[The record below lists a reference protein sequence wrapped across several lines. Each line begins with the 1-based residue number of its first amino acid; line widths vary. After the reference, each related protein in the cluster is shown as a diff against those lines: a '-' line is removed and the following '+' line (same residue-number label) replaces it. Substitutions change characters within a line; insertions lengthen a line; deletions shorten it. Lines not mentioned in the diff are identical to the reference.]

1 MKLPSVFCVAMICLA
16 PTAQAGALAD
26 MAGSWRGSGW
36 VKQTDQGPQE
46 TIRCQIENT
55 FDATR
60 LKLTLSGIC
69 AVPGQKLTLSGTLNG
84 TPNSTRIT
92 GRWSNPDG
100 LGSVRVVGVEQADL
114 IAFTFSTRDPVTERE
129 ISQNVEWRVTEN
141 TLHLRSADRT
151 KADADTENLLSDV
164 VFRK

>member
-1 MKLPSVFCVAMICLA
+1 MKRLSVFCVAMVCLA
-16 PTAQAGALAD
+16 PTAQAGPMAD

-36 VKQTDQGPQE
+36 VKQTNDGPQE
-46 TIRCQIENT
+46 SIRCQIENA
-55 FDATR
+55 FDAAH

-69 AVPGQKLTLSGTLNG
+69 AVPGRKLTLSGTLSG
-84 TPNSTRIT
+84 SPNSARIT

-129 ISQNVEWRVTEN
+129 ISQNVEWRVTDSS
-141 TLHLRSADRT
+141 LHLRSGDRT
-151 KADADTENLLSDV
+151 DTDILLSDII
-164 VFRK
+164 FRK